1 MSPSVGQAGKVTPCA
16 LVLLHSPLTAG
27 TAWGMLGGHLIS
39 RGLTTVVADIT
50 TDDSPPYAIRYVAAA
65 AAQVASASLQPHE
78 PVVLVGHS
86 GAGPLL
92 PQVGFALRA
101 ARRPVAGY
109 VFLDAGLPRPG
120 GAATRLALMRAESA
134 ESAGQVNKL
143 QADLA
148 AGGRFPAWS
157 EQDLAPHVFDA
168 GDRALL
174 AASLR
179 PRGLDFF
186 DEPLPTPQDWP
197 DAPCGVLQT
206 SDGYAFAAR
215 LARGRGW
222 PVVRTHGGHFAALA
236 DPRGTAD
243 ALLELVELL

>member
-1 MSPSVGQAGKVTPCA
+1 MTPCA

-27 TAWGMLGGHLIS
+27 TAWGRLGGHLRS
-39 RGLTTVVADIT
+39 HGLTAVVADIT
-50 TDDSPPYAIRYVAAA
+50 TDTSPPYASRYVAAA
-65 AAQVASASLQPHE
+65 AGQVASGPLQPLE

-120 GAATRLALMRAESA
+120 GAVSRLDLMRAESA
-134 ESAGQVNKL
+134 AAAALAEAL

-148 AGGRFPAWS
+148 AGARFPAWS
-157 EQDLAPHVFDA
+157 EQDLAAQVMDP

-186 DEPLPTPQDWP
+186 DEPLPAPQDWP

-222 PVVRTHGGHFAALA
+222 PVVRTHSGHFAALA
-236 DPRGTAD
+236 DPAGTAH
-243 ALLELVELL
+243 ALAELIGLL